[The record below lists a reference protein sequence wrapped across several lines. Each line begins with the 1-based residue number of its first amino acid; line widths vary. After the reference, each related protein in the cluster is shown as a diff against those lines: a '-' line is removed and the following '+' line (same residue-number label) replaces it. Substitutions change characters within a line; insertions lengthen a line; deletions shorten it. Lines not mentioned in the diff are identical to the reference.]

1 MPREQ
6 IPSPQTRPRD
16 MASGAVVTSLF
27 TNFHQFFLTWSTWYL
42 GRIRDVKDVNRK
54 TAYIVLSEKVSVR
67 ALTIA
72 QRIHIMTVGLKDR
85 SEMVQQACGQLLRA
99 WLRSYDHNVIKLL
112 EALDTEG
119 SLECSKM
126 VLEFL
131 FKGIVCR
138 NSALFCSIKVS
149 QDSSEKQLIRSFTL
163 NMQSCSRHFY
173 QKDLITDCALATFRR
188 IFSKQMQTRC
198 QC

>member
-1 MPREQ
+1 M
-6 IPSPQTRPRD
+6 S
-16 MASGAVVTSLF
+16 SGAVVTSLF
-27 TNFHQFFLTWSTWYL
+27 TNFDQFFLTWSTWYL

-54 TAYIVLSEKVSVR
+54 TAYVVLSEKVSVR

-72 QRIHIMTVGLKDR
+72 QRIHIMTIGLKDR

-131 FKGIVCR
+131 FKGIACQ

-149 QDSSEKQLIRSFTL
+149 QDSSEKQLIRSFSL

-173 QKDLITDCALATFRR
+173 QKGSHYRLCPCNFQKY
-188 IFSKQMQTRC
+188 FQQTNADSMSLLEMLEKGVKYG
-198 QC
+198 

>member
-1 MPREQ
+1 
-6 IPSPQTRPRD
+6 
-16 MASGAVVTSLF
+16 
-27 TNFHQFFLTWSTWYL
+27 
-42 GRIRDVKDVNRK
+42 
-54 TAYIVLSEKVSVR
+54 
-67 ALTIA
+67 
-72 QRIHIMTVGLKDR
+72 MTVGLKDR

-131 FKGIVCR
+131 FKGRACR

-149 QDSSEKQLIRSFTL
+149 LD
-163 NMQSCSRHFY
+163 N
-173 QKDLITDCALATFRR
+173 
-188 IFSKQMQTRC
+188 
-198 QC
+198 